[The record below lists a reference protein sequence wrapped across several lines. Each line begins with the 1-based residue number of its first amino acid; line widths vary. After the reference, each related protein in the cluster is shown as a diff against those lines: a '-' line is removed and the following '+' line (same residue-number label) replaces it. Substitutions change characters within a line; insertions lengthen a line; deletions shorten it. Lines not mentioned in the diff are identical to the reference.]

1 MGWTL
6 LCLVLYS
13 SNSKTYSRTCSIE
26 RTTYAWLALV
36 RCARLHLSP
45 QGNHL
50 ACFPFAWTTSSGAL
64 GRIHTGH
71 LQDHNSY
78 TSANSSKF
86 KQTNILLFKLFSK
99 NDWGWFRR
107 APHFYARYPAS
118 LSALLVASL
127 SKAACG
133 DIRHFSESQ
142 PWNFFESSK
151 CKTCNLSVLQS
162 YQSSIAAWNLPTWQR
177 RCRTKGCQTAQQ
189 QCSKPL
195 SSACERYSGINTLHW
210 GVWTLNIFQSFP
222 FWDGVVKTA
231 HQLLIH
237 HRG

>member
-1 MGWTL
+1 MKSHTL
-6 LCLVLYS
+6 AIALLDPHQLRRPRWVEHCFALCFTLLYS

-45 QGNHL
+45 QVNHL
-50 ACFPFAWTTSSGAL
+50 FSVWMDDL
-64 GRIHTGH
+64 IHTGH

-78 TSANSSKF
+78 TSANSYKF

-151 CKTCNLSVLQS
+151 SKTCNLSVLQS
-162 YQSSIAAWNLPTWQR
+162 YQSSIAAYGTSLPDSVAVEPKAAKQPSSSV
-177 RCRTKGCQTAQQ
+177 A
-189 QCSKPL
+189 SL
-195 SSACERYSGINTLHW
+195 SL
-210 GVWTLNIFQSFP
+210 LP
-222 FWDGVVKTA
+222 VKDILA
-231 HQLLIH
+231 SILYIGGSEL
-237 HRG
+237 